1 MKSSKYDKEGYVI
14 PGSEVSYEMND
25 EATGKK
31 LIISFEKSLEDGNNG
46 TWFLSEEHEADQHGA
61 QFEYTDYYTAYGSS
75 KCTPLDSWVR
85 LLMFTRLHHLIIPL
99 DCLLI
104 FFATHSKDTAEGG
117 EPPYPTLTP
126 EPKVVPVREK
136 HMLIRKDIARW
147 LIEEKIPNLIL
158 GKKLNLTN
166 DSFAISKM
174 VSALEF
180 HTERSNGVS
189 EKMASLFVSIM
200 PPLQTFGLSTS
211 SKHDANAKIEA
222 AQIRLTSE
230 NLASKNLASAQK
242 IFMTAES
249 EHQFAVK
256 AVEEAREH
264 LKSLDSITIQS
275 KDEEAFVARRSSVP
289 ATTKESNHDE
299 AFVTR
304 RLSEPVPAKNI
315 KKIKGPRKVTIQ
327 LPQS

>member
-1 MKSSKYDKEGYVI
+1 
-14 PGSEVSYEMND
+14 
-25 EATGKK
+25 
-31 LIISFEKSLEDGNNG
+31 
-46 TWFLSEEHEADQHGA
+46 
-61 QFEYTDYYTAYGSS
+61 
-75 KCTPLDSWVR
+75 
-85 LLMFTRLHHLIIPL
+85 
-99 DCLLI
+99 
-104 FFATHSKDTAEGG
+104 
-117 EPPYPTLTP
+117 
-126 EPKVVPVREK
+126 
-136 HMLIRKDIARW
+136 MLIRKDIARW

-222 AQIRLTSE
+222 AQIRLTSAEQWE
-230 NLASKNLASAQK
+230 NSASKNLACAQK
-242 IFMTAES
+242 IVMTAES

-256 AVEEAREH
+256 AVEEAHEH
-264 LKSLDSITIQS
+264 LKSLDGITIQS
-275 KDEEAFVARRSSVP
+275 KDEEAFVARRSSLP
-289 ATTKESNHDE
+289 ATTKESNNDE